1 MKRTG
6 PTNIVLRKMIDRL
19 YKASKTYNAPA
30 WARVAELLS
39 RPTRR
44 RVAVNL
50 SKINRYAEEGE
61 MVVVP
66 GKVLG
71 AGTLEKKVT
80 IAAYSFSATAL
91 EKIRAS
97 GSRAITLE
105 EAVRENPRASRV
117 RIIV

>member
-6 PTNIVLRKMIDRL
+6 PTNRLLRRMIREA
-19 YKASKTYNAPA
+19 YKTGRDNRAPA
-30 WARVAELLS
+30 WVVVAEILG

-50 SKINRYAEEGE
+50 SKINRHAKEGE

-71 AGTLEKKVT
+71 AGMLEKRVT
-80 IAAYSFSATAL
+80 IAAFSFSAAAVD
-91 EKIRAS
+91 KIRRA
-97 GSRAITLE
+97 GGRAITIRDAL
-105 EAVRENPRASRV
+105 RENPKAKNV

>member
-6 PTNIVLRKMIDRL
+6 PTNIVLRKLIDEL
-19 YKASKTYNAPA
+19 EKASKRYNSGA

-39 RPTRR
+39 KPTRR
-44 RVAVNL
+44 RPEVNL
-50 SKINRYAEEGE
+50 SKINRYAREGE

-80 IAAYSFSATAL
+80 IAAYSFSKSAL
-91 EKIRAS
+91 EKIKAS

-105 EAVRENPRASRV
+105 QAVRENPRGSNV
-117 RIIV
+117 RIII